1 MRFEQRERERE
12 MDPISQFIVNLL
24 NNILGGLS
32 GPIQPLINLIGFTP
46 LDVSTANPIVD
57 AGWHLMV
64 GAADAFLGL
73 IVIVGAIQVMYGQST
88 GTLYMPIG
96 QFLSKAVLT
105 VVLIHFSF
113 IMGQDLI
120 ILNNE
125 LCGLFHVQVQD
136 FIRQVNGGQPFN
148 AGQNLNLSAVLAI
161 VFSVSLVRVTFQ
173 AVKRVIFFNVLFV
186 LSGPA
191 FLLSFLPQTSAWFA
205 YWGRTFVVTAFT
217 QFVQFTTLS
226 LGMDFLIASKQTGT
240 TGFLLAIAMLN
251 LTAEIPG
258 LLSRF
263 ATSAGASVSGAGSLV
278 RSAITAAALF
288 V

>member
-1 MRFEQRERERE
+1 
-12 MDPISQFIVNLL
+12 MDIIGQFLVTLL

-32 GPIQPLINLIGFTP
+32 APLQPLVNLIGFTP
-46 LDVSTANPIVD
+46 LELSTANPIVD
-57 AGWHLMV
+57 AGWHLMA
-64 GAADAFLGL
+64 GASDAFLGL
-73 IVIVGAIQVMYGQST
+73 MVIVGAIQVMYGQST
-88 GTLYMPIG
+88 GTLYMPVG
-96 QFLSKAVLT
+96 QFLARPLLT
-105 VVLIHFSF
+105 VILIHSSL

-125 LCGLFHVQVQD
+125 LCGVIHVSMQE

-148 AGQNLNLSAVLAI
+148 AGQTLSLSAVLAI
-161 VFSVSLVRVTFQ
+161 VFSASFVRV
-173 AVKRVIFFNVLFV
+173 VFFNVLFV

-191 FLLSFLPQTSAWFA
+191 FLLSFHPHTSAWFA
-205 YWGRTFVVTAFT
+205 YWGRTYVVTAFT
-217 QFVQFTTLS
+217 QFVQFLTLS
-226 LGMDFLIASKQTGT
+226 LGFQFLVATKQTGV

-263 ATSAGASVSGAGSLV
+263 AASAGASVSGAGAFV
-278 RSAITAAALF
+278 RSAISAAALF

>member
-1 MRFEQRERERE
+1 MRFENSESEHE
-12 MDPISQFIVNLL
+12 MNPIVQFFVDLL

-32 GPIQPLINLIGFTP
+32 GAIQPLINLTGNTP
-46 LDVSTANPIVD
+46 LEFSTANPIVD

-73 IVIVGAIQVMYGQST
+73 IVIVGAIQIMYGQTT
-88 GTLYMPIG
+88 GTLYMPVG

-105 VVLIHFSF
+105 VILIHLSF
-113 IMGQDLI
+113 IIGQDLI

-125 LCGLFHVQVQD
+125 LCGVVHIQVQD

-148 AGQNLNLSAVLAI
+148 GGQTLSLTAVLAI
-161 VFSVSLVRVTFQ
+161 VFSGSLVRVIFQ
-173 AVKRVIFFNVLFV
+173 AVKRIVFFNVLFV

-191 FLLSFLPQTSAWFA
+191 FLMSFLPQTSAWFA
-205 YWGRTFVVTAFT
+205 YWGRTYVVTAFT
-217 QFVQFTTLS
+217 QFVQFTTMS
-226 LGMDFLIASKQTGT
+226 LGFEFLIGTKQGGL

-251 LTAEIPG
+251 LTAEIPE

-263 ATSAGASVSGAGSLV
+263 AASAGASVSGAGSLV
-278 RSAITAAALF
+278 RSAVTAAALF